1 MRLWRAVGDLMQG
14 RRVKEANQLIFS
26 MVESAL
32 SKINLDQAGVNHQTV
47 FINEKEIFK
56 WKYKK
61 NSINSSMRK
70 KNLNL
75 DLYYTVISLI
85 FSEFN
90 AA

>member
-61 NSINSSMRK
+61 Q
-70 KNLNL
+70 
-75 DLYYTVISLI
+75 Y
-85 FSEFN
+85 
-90 AA
+90 